1 LYIALIIK
9 EFSVA
14 KVCLCLTGKTIV
26 KDLEL
31 VDRYRSY
38 IDVVELRVDFLDPD
52 ERFYIRRFPALAG
65 IPTIL
70 TVRRKIDGGNF
81 IEGEGAR
88 IVLLAAGLAF
98 ADTDRRRNF
107 AYVDLEEDLNV
118 PSLEEAARTFGT
130 KIIRSY
136 HNFHGVDDNLEQKL
150 RSLRRTGDEIA
161 KVAVMP
167 QNYDDVARLFKV
179 AESTND
185 MDKILIAMGP
195 HGVSS
200 RILAERL
207 GSHLSFTSPLAE
219 TESDSDIQ
227 VAGPGQ
233 LDPKTLVDTYRF
245 RSLNKET
252 KVYGIIGYPLTATS
266 SPQIHNEGYSRLKM
280 NAVYIPFPVQDV
292 SSFFNLAETLNI
304 QGLSVTIPHKETVL
318 TYCSQRSPEVDRI
331 GSCNTLVRTPQG
343 WVGYNTDARGFSD
356 SLLEFIGKQNLLFK
370 RVTIIGAGGVAK
382 AVASEIHRL
391 KGRALILNRTPLR
404 AKEIAEPLNFAW
416 AGLDARGIELIDHY
430 RDIIIQTTSVG
441 MEPHIDEDPIE
452 LYKFRGNEVVMD
464 LIYKPEETKLLKRAA
479 RAGCKTLNGYDM
491 LFRQAKLQFSLF
503 TAQEYPF

>member
-1 LYIALIIK
+1 
-9 EFSVA
+9 VA
-14 KVCLCLTGKTIV
+14 KVCLCLTGRTIL

-31 VDRYRSY
+31 VDRYRPY
-38 IDVVELRVDFLDPD
+38 IDVAELRVDFLDPD

-70 TVRRKIDGGNF
+70 TVRRKIDGGHF

-107 AYVDLEEDLNV
+107 AYVDLEEDLDV

-136 HNFHGVDDNLEQKL
+136 HNFNGVDANLEQKL
-150 RSLRRTGDEIA
+150 WNLRRTGDEIA

-167 QNYDDVARLFKV
+167 KNYDDVARLYKV
-179 AESTND
+179 GEATKD

-195 HGVSS
+195 LGANT

-207 GSHLSFTSPLAE
+207 GSHLTFTSPLAGE
-219 TESDSDIQ
+219 ASDADIQ

-245 RSLNKET
+245 RSLTKDT
-252 KVYGIIGYPLTATS
+252 KVFGIIGYPLTATS
-266 SPQIHNEGYSRLKM
+266 SPQIHNKGYSQLKM
-280 NAVYIPFPVQDV
+280 DGVYIPFTVENLPD
-292 SSFFNLAETLNI
+292 FFSLADTLQI
-304 QGLSVTIPHKETVL
+304 QGLSVTIPHKEGVL
-318 TYCSQRSPEVDRI
+318 PYCSQRSPEVDRI
-331 GSCNTLVRTPQG
+331 GSCNTLVRTSQG
-343 WVGYNTDARGFSD
+343 WAGYNTDARGFSD
-356 SLLEFIGKQNLLFK
+356 SLLAFIGKQNLWYK

-382 AVASEIHRL
+382 AVAHEIHRL
-391 KGRALILNRTPLR
+391 KGRALIINRTPLR

-441 MEPHIDEDPIE
+441 MEPNIDEDPIE
-452 LYKFRGNEVVMD
+452 LYKFRGKEVVMD

-491 LFRQAKLQFSLF
+491 LLRQAKLQFALF
-503 TAQEYPF
+503 TGQEYPD

>member
-1 LYIALIIK
+1 M
-9 EFSVA
+9 A
-14 KVCLCLTGKTIV
+14 KVCLCLTGKTIL

-31 VDRYRSY
+31 VDRYRPY
-38 IDVVELRVDFLDPD
+38 IDVAELRVDFLDPD
-52 ERFYIRRFPALAG
+52 ERFHIRRFPALAG

-81 IEGEGAR
+81 VEGEGAR

-136 HNFHGVDDNLEQKL
+136 HNFSGLDENLEQKL
-150 RSLRRTGDEIA
+150 RGLRRTGDEIA

-167 QNYDDVARLFKV
+167 RDYDDVARLYEA
-179 AESTND
+179 AEATQD
-185 MDKILIAMGP
+185 MEKILIAMGP
-195 HGVSS
+195 YGVST

-219 TESDSDIQ
+219 QESDLELQ

-233 LDPKTLVDTYRF
+233 LDPKSLVDTYRF
-245 RSLNKET
+245 RSLTKDT
-252 KVYGIIGYPLTATS
+252 KVFGILGYPLRATD
-266 SPQIHNEGYSRLKM
+266 SPKIHNEGYSRLKM
-280 NAVYIPFPVQDV
+280 DAVYIPFPVQDLP
-292 SSFFNLAETLNI
+292 SFFNVAEALNI
-304 QGLSVTIPHKETVL
+304 QGLSVTIPHKEAVL
-318 TYCSQRSPEVDRI
+318 AYVAQRSPDVEHI

-343 WVGYNTDARGFSD
+343 WAGYNTDARGFSG
-356 SLLEFIGKQNLLFK
+356 SLLNFIGKQNLWFK

-382 AVASEIHRL
+382 AVAYEIHRL

-441 MEPHIDEDPIE
+441 MEPKVDEDPIE
-452 LYKFRGNEVVMD
+452 LYKFKGKEVVMD
-464 LIYKPEETKLLKRAA
+464 LIYKPAETKLLKRAA
-479 RAGCKTLNGYDM
+479 LAGCKTLNGYDM
-491 LFRQAKLQFSLF
+491 LLRQAKMQFLLF
-503 TAQEYPF
+503 TGKEYPF

>member
-1 LYIALIIK
+1 M
-9 EFSVA
+9 A
-14 KVCLCLTGKTIV
+14 KVCLCLTGRTIL

-38 IDVVELRVDFLDPD
+38 IDVAELRVDFLDPD

-81 IEGEGAR
+81 VEGEGAR

-107 AYVDLEEDLNV
+107 AYVDLEDDLDV

-136 HNFHGVDDNLEQKL
+136 HNFNGVDADLEQKL

-161 KVAVMP
+161 KAAVMP
-167 QNYDDVARLFKV
+167 QSYEDVAKLYQV
-179 AESTND
+179 AEQTRD
-185 MDKILIAMGP
+185 IDKILIAMGP
-195 HGVSS
+195 HGVST
-200 RILAERL
+200 RILAEKL
-207 GSHLSFTSPLAE
+207 GSHLSFTSPLVEVA
-219 TESDSDIQ
+219 SDADIQ

-245 RSLNKET
+245 RSLTKDT

-266 SPQIHNEGYSRLKM
+266 SPQIHNRGYDEKKID
-280 NAVYIPFPVQDV
+280 AVYIPFPVQDLP
-292 SSFFNLAETLNI
+292 SFFSLADTLDI
-304 QGLSVTIPHKETVL
+304 QGLSVTVPHKETVL
-318 TYCSQRSPEVDRI
+318 SYCSQRSSEVERI
-331 GSCNTLVRTPQG
+331 GSCNTLVKTSQG
-343 WVGYNTDARGFSD
+343 WAGYNTDAKGFSD
-356 SLLEFIGKQNLLFK
+356 SLLHFIGKQSLWNK

-382 AVASEIHRL
+382 AVAAEVYRL
-391 KGRALILNRTPLR
+391 KGRALILNRTQYK
-404 AKEIAEPLNFAW
+404 AKEVAEPLNFAW
-416 AGLDARGIELIDHY
+416 AGLDNRGIELMDRY

-441 MEPHIDEDPIE
+441 MEPNIDEDPIE
-452 LYKFRGNEVVMD
+452 LYKFRGKEVVMD
-464 LIYKPEETKLLKRAA
+464 LIYKPEETKMLKRAA
-479 RAGCKTLNGYDM
+479 KAGCKTLNGYDM
-491 LFRQAKLQFSLF
+491 LLRQAKLQFLLF
-503 TAQEYPF
+503 TGQEYPD

>member
-1 LYIALIIK
+1 M
-9 EFSVA
+9 A
-14 KVCLCLTGKTIV
+14 KVCLCLTGKTIL

-31 VDRYRSY
+31 VDRYRPY
-38 IDVVELRVDFLDPD
+38 IDVAELRVDYLDPD
-52 ERFYIRRFPALAG
+52 ERFHIRRFPALAG

-81 IEGEGAR
+81 VEGEGAR

-107 AYVDLEEDLNV
+107 AYVDLEEDLDV

-136 HNFHGVDDNLEQKL
+136 HNFNGVDENLEQKL
-150 RSLRRTGDEIA
+150 RSLRRAGDEIA
-161 KVAVMP
+161 KIAVMP
-167 QNYDDVARLFKV
+167 HNHQEVARLYKA
-179 AESTND
+179 AESTKD
-185 MDKILIAMGP
+185 IEKILIAMGP
-195 HGVSS
+195 YGIST

-207 GSHLSFTSPLAE
+207 GSHLSFTTPLAE
-219 TESDSDIQ
+219 TEADSDLP

-245 RSLNKET
+245 RSLTRDTN
-252 KVYGIIGYPLTATS
+252 VFGIIGYPLTATS

-280 NAVYIPFPVQDV
+280 DAVYIPFPVQDLP
-292 SSFFNLAETLNI
+292 SFFSLADTLNI
-304 QGLSVTIPHKETVL
+304 QGLSVTIPHKETVISYV
-318 TYCSQRSPEVDRI
+318 TQRSPEIDRI
-331 GSCNTLVRTPQG
+331 GSCNTLVRTTQG
-343 WVGYNTDARGFSD
+343 WAGYNTDARGFSD
-356 SLLEFIGKQNLLFK
+356 SLLNFIGKQNLWYK

-382 AVASEIHRL
+382 AVAYEIHRL

-416 AGLDARGIELIDHY
+416 AGLDARGMELIDHY

-441 MEPHIDEDPIE
+441 MEPHTDEDPIE
-452 LYKFRGNEVVMD
+452 LYKFRGKEVVMD
-464 LIYKPEETKLLKRAA
+464 LIYKPEETKLLQRAA
-479 RAGCKTLNGYDM
+479 KAGCKTLNGYDM
-491 LFRQAKLQFSLF
+491 LLRQAKLQFSLF
-503 TAQEYPF
+503 TGQEYPL